1 MTYPADEFKEFQAGG
16 VEQIVLWH
24 GLDDN
29 VQNRAKELAFD
40 HVADVELVLQTNTCA
55 EEFESH

>member
-1 MTYPADEFKEFQAGG
+1 MTYPADEFEEFQASR
-16 VEQIVLWH
+16 VEEVVLWH

-29 VQNRAKELAFD
+29 VQNRTKELVFD
-40 HVADVELVLQTNTCA
+40 HVADVELILQTNTCS